1 MAIVG
6 LYKDFMPWSQSS
18 HILWHKHDDD
28 DQILL
33 DAKIK
38 VGFKFFVER
47 YISHVQLAEATQLDQ
62 SKYPSIPFLAP
73 QKRDPHPPSFLL
85 SM

>member
-1 MAIVG
+1 MYDVLATMD

-18 HILWHKHDDD
+18 CILWHKHDDD

-38 VGFKFFVER
+38 IGSNFLWR
-47 YISHVQLAEATQLDQ
+47 DISH
-62 SKYPSIPFLAP
+62 
-73 QKRDPHPPSFLL
+73 
-85 SM
+85 MCN